1 MGLGLDGPNDLF
13 QQSVDCRPN
22 NLIHKFKEVNVM
34 GQIAV
39 FPDVTLGV
47 EDWGL
52 SLR

>member
-1 MGLGLDGPNDLF
+1 LDGPNNLF
-13 QQSVDCRPN
+13 QQSVDRQHG
-22 NLIHKFKEVNVM
+22 NLSPEFREVDVM
-34 GQIAV
+34 GQIVV